1 MPSARDARRRRGD
14 GGRCG
19 LMQTVEEPG
28 AKPPRHLHHREDET
42 LYVIEGSLSMWVA
55 GR

>member
-1 MPSARDARRRRGD
+1 
-14 GGRCG
+14 
-19 LMQTVEEPG
+19 MQTVEEPG